1 MNEDLADVVLLNA
14 VSGGAPLHSKIT
26 DGTTD
31 VVIDPYVNAI
41 PVIQISHQQT
51 HLGNMYVS
59 GHRWTAVAND
69 AYCYMSVTV
78 PTGYVAHMT
87 YEITGTGKAYV
98 DLYEGATVT
107 GGTSITPANKNRRSA
122 NTSHITVKYDVTVSN
137 AGTLIPQDGILGA
150 GDKNSPAGGGN
161 GLDNEFVL
169 ASNTTYLLA
178 VQNKSGGANDFSTVV
193 LFYEKAVGG

>member
-1 MNEDLADVVLLNA
+1 M
-14 VSGGAPLHSKIT
+14 
-26 DGTTD
+26 
-31 VVIDPYVNAI
+31 
-41 PVIQISHQQT
+41 
-51 HLGNMYVS
+51 
-59 GHRWTAVAND
+59 
-69 AYCYMSVTV
+69 
-78 PTGYVAHMT
+78 
-87 YEITGTGKAYV
+87 
-98 DLYEGATVT
+98 
-107 GGTSITPANKNRRSA
+107 
-122 NTSHITVKYDVTVSN
+122 SN